1 MKRSFVCLL
10 LALALCLALTG
21 CGGRMDGGMVTS
33 SPAAVSATPV
43 IPSMDVSLTPEPEH
57 TAAREQ
63 PGTGTGN
70 GTSTGSD
77 TGSAAGVNGR

>member
-1 MKRSFVCLL
+1 MKRNIACLL

-33 SPAAVSATPV
+33 SPVAVSATPV

-57 TAAREQ
+57 TTARDQ
-63 PGTGTGN
+63 TGTGTDAG
-70 GTSTGSD
+70 STAGAN
-77 TGSAAGVNGR
+77 TGSASGVNGR